1 MAAAETIILQINDS
15 TTARA
20 TALRIEPADD
30 LGVCSSTKPACASVV
45 NYGREFFRTHH
56 VSRGSFQAAQEQF
69 GVQGLVELTIL
80 MGYYG
85 LLAFNCNA
93 FDTDLVPER
102 AELILPV

>member
-1 MAAAETIILQINDS
+1 MEFPRGVGAPGLASAMHWLTLCGI
-15 TTARA
+15 RA
-20 TALRIEPADD
+20 TCQTPAPDE
-30 LGVCSSTKPACASVV
+30 AAVV

-85 LLAFNCNA
+85 LLAFNVNA
-93 FDTDLVPER
+93 FDTDLVPQRTEQ
-102 AELILPV
+102 ILPV